1 MASSSWN
8 LAEKY
13 CTKETEIIYKL
24 SKKDLE
30 TQHEHH
36 IHKTQITRKKKKKK
50 NINKSSNAPVRGDKS

>member
-50 NINKSSNAPVRGDKS
+50 EHQQVIKCPSQGR

>member
-24 SKKDLE
+24 SKNDLE
-30 TQHEHH
+30 TQHEQP
-36 IHKTQITRKKKKKK
+36 IHKTHITRKKKKKTEHQQVIK
-50 NINKSSNAPVRGDKS
+50 CPSQGR